1 MANVSKGA
9 AIVTSRSRS
18 LRLSGQ
24 TSDRETDRGSDRDRR
39 SDRDRGSDRYRGSD
53 QWFTIFSRWN
63 ANVCRFDFSGLDLFS
78 HDQPSGE
85 PILGSDLQG

>member
-1 MANVSKGA
+1 MANESKGA

-18 LRLSGQ
+18 LLLSGH
-24 TSDRETDRGSDRDRR
+24 TSDRESDRGSDRDR
-39 SDRDRGSDRYRGSD
+39 DRGSD